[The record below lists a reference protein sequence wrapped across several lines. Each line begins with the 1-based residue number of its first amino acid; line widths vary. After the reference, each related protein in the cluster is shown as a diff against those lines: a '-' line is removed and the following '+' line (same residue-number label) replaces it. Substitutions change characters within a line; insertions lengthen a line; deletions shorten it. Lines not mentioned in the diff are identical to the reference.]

1 MRIGDLYIAEPV
13 ALAPMAGVTDLAY
26 RRICRRFTQGLL
38 FTEMI
43 NARALTEGNARS
55 VRNALVGP
63 IASPQAAQLIGS
75 NPGIMASAARVVVE
89 MGADVVDI
97 NMGCP
102 VPKVVKKGEGAAMM
116 KHLDLAQEIVAAVT
130 GAVSVP
136 VTAKIRSGWDET
148 SINAPEMAALL
159 ADAGAA
165 AIVVHARTR
174 EALYGGKADW
184 SVIRRVRERISV
196 PLIGNGD
203 LRSPQDALAMV
214 EATGCDGVMVGRAA
228 LGNPWILR
236 QVCEAL
242 DGREITWP
250 SPRER
255 VGMALE
261 HAEEIRHLKGDH
273 IALLEMRKHAAWY
286 TRGLPGAA
294 KTRAEIHWAPD
305 IETMKSIL
313 LERLEVT

>member
-1 MRIGDLYIAEPV
+1 VRIGHLYVAEPV
-13 ALAPMAGVTDLAY
+13 ALAPMAGITDLAF
-26 RRICRRFTQGLL
+26 RRICRRFTRGLL

-43 NARALTEGNARS
+43 NARALTQGNARS
-55 VRNALVGP
+55 VRNALVDPIGP
-63 IASPQAAQLIGS
+63 PQAAQLIGS
-75 NPGIMASAARVVVE
+75 NPELMASAARVVVE

-102 VPKVVKKGEGAAMM
+102 VPKVVRKGEGAAMM
-116 KHLDLAQEIVAAVT
+116 KHLDLAQEVMAAVA

-136 VTAKIRSGWDET
+136 VTAKIRSGWDDS
-148 SINAPEMAALL
+148 SINAPELAALL
-159 ADAGAA
+159 EDAGAA

-203 LRSPQDALAMV
+203 LREPEDAPAMV

-236 QVCEAL
+236 QVWEAL
-242 DGREITWP
+242 EGRQITHP
-250 SPRER
+250 SLRER
-255 VGMALE
+255 IQTALE
-261 HAEEIRHLKGDH
+261 HTDELRGLKGDR

-286 TRGLPGAA
+286 VRGLPGAA
-294 KTRAEIHWAPD
+294 KTRAEIHRAPD
-305 IETMKSIL
+305 IETVKSIL
-313 LERLEVT
+313 LKRLEAT